1 MYFSLFTFISKNKA
15 AIFQG
20 VIVFLLRFVGVSQLY
35 FQGFVFRILRICQGF
50 FYVKIE
56 DSFLEFR
63 RVILI
68 CSNKDLVCIRILAV
82 FLRSWDVFFVII
94 QGFRWENTLLIDIN
108 CINIKGVKSC
118 KKGVERVFFCLN

>member
-1 MYFSLFTFISKNKA
+1 MEIRRGFPVIFS
-15 AIFQG
+15 
-20 VIVFLLRFVGVSQLY
+20 
-35 FQGFVFRILRICQGF
+35 RICFSGFEDLSRF

-63 RVILI
+63 RVVLVR
-68 CSNKDLVCIRILAV
+68 SNKDLVCMRILAV

-108 CINIKGVKSC
+108 YINIKGVKSC
-118 KKGVERVFFCLN
+118 KKGVEKVFFCLN